1 MDALPSIL
9 LSSFLIISFSVPKSC
24 TAADTISFNETLTDG
39 QTLVSSGQSFE
50 LGFFSPSG
58 SSSNRYLG
66 IWYKSF
72 PDTPVWVANRESPV
86 SHSYGVLTVSADGN
100 LVLLN
105 NTIPSRVIWSS
116 NSSRTMLNSVAQL
129 LDTGNLVLKDSSN
142 MNPDSYIW
150 QSFDFPTDTLLPGMK
165 LGWNL
170 TSGLNRYLTSWK
182 TTSDPSPGDYTFGI
196 EISRLPQII
205 LRRGSVKTFR
215 SGIWNGLRFS
225 GIYSFTSTL
234 IKSIFV
240 ANKNE
245 IYYMFYLGNNSI
257 ITKVTKGKRRIL
269 ISFISAG
276 SAAIA
281 FSLLTSCMIRRRQK
295 KRGKQSCPPLMN
307 ESIGKH
313 SSMLKLGKLLTGQE
327 IAVKRLS
334 RTSGQ
339 GLKEFKNEIILI
351 SRLQHRNLV
360 GLLGCCLEG
369 EERMLVYEYMPN
381 KSLDYFI
388 FAVVLKLRTDI
399 EQMCR
404 ADQHRRVS
412 LMWQNRFEIAMG
424 IAKGLL
430 YLHHDSKLRI
440 IHRDLKASN
449 VLLDSSLNPK
459 ISDFGI
465 AKIFGGD
472 QVEGKTKHIIGT
484 YGYMSPEYA
493 VDGKFSEKSDV
504 FSFGV
509 ILLEIVSGKRNTR
522 YHHPDHYHSLLGH
535 AWLLWNEDKAIELM
549 DSCLEDSYVESQ
561 VQTCIQVGLLC
572 VQKLPKDRPGMSSVV
587 FMLGNEGM
595 ALPEPQQPGFFIE
608 RSSIEMDN
616 FEKCNASNAE
626 TMTMPEAR

>member
-1 MDALPSIL
+1 MDVLPSIL
-9 LSSFLIISFSVPKSC
+9 LFSFLIISFSVPKSC

-116 NSSRTMLNSVAQL
+116 NSSRTALNSVAQL

-170 TSGLNRYLTSWK
+170 TSGLNLYLTSWK
-182 TTSDPSPGDYTFGI
+182 TTSDPSRGDYTHGI
-196 EISRLPQII
+196 DISRLPQIV

-225 GIYSFTSTL
+225 GSYSFTNTL
-234 IKSIFV
+234 YKSIYV
-240 ANKNE
+240 ANKDE
-245 IYYMFYLGNNSI
+245 IYYMFDLANNSI
-257 ITKVTKGKRRIL
+257 ITKLTVNQSGINQRLILDKGSSEWTIMYSSPKDTCDDYGQCGANASETDKEQIELPMLDLATVTTAT
-269 ISFISAG
+269 SN
-276 SAAIA
+276 
-281 FSLLTSCMIRRRQK
+281 FSSSNM
-295 KRGKQSCPPLMN
+295 
-307 ESIGKH
+307 IGKGGFG
-313 SSMLKLGKLLTGQE
+313 SVYKGKLLTGQE

-334 RTSGQ
+334 KTSGQ
-339 GLKEFKNEIILI
+339 DYP
-351 SRLQHRNLV
+351 RNL
-360 GLLGCCLEG
+360 
-369 EERMLVYEYMPN
+369 
-381 KSLDYFI
+381 
-388 FAVVLKLRTDI
+388 T
-399 EQMCR
+399 
-404 ADQHRRVS
+404 
-412 LMWQNRFEIAMG
+412 
-424 IAKGLL
+424 
-430 YLHHDSKLRI
+430 I
-440 IHRDLKASN
+440 IPSC
-449 VLLDSSLNPK
+449 S
-459 ISDFGI
+459 
-465 AKIFGGD
+465 
-472 QVEGKTKHIIGT
+472 
-484 YGYMSPEYA
+484 GYMSPEYV
-493 VDGKFSEKSDV
+493 VDGNFSERSDV

-509 ILLEIVSGKRNTR
+509 ILLEIVSGKRNTG

-561 VQTCIQVGLLC
+561 VLACIQVGLLC
-572 VQKLPKDRPGMSSVV
+572 VQKLPKDRPEMSSVV
-587 FMLGNEGM
+587 FMLGNEGVT
-595 ALPEPQQPGFFIE
+595 LPEPQQPGFFIE
-608 RSSIEMDN
+608 RSSIEMGN
-616 FEKCNASNAE
+616 FDRYPCSNAG
-626 TMTMPEAR
+626 TMTMPEARW